1 MTRNPGNLRLA
12 IALGIVALAVYLGFI
27 LMRVADNGL

>member
-12 IALGIVALAVYLGFI
+12 IALGVVAFAVYIAFI